1 MSENLIVDA
10 VSKGKFSVLEVAKGR
25 GYPQDIVDVYTD
37 HETAFKVHRLE
48 QQIANERDGHKVNAL
63 DEERKALADKV
74 KESILTFHMR
84 GIGQGLIDD
93 LQKQANAKFTEPDQ
107 EAEKVTWLNNL
118 YLAMHIVSVTNA
130 EDDVDDHRW
139 TSEEIADLKRDLPPE
154 SFEKLIN
161 LMFDLTFAAKYF
173 DEVVSA
179 DF

>member
-1 MSENLIVDA
+1 MSDNMIVDA

-48 QQIANERDGHKVNAL
+48 QKIADERDGAKVNAL
-63 DEERKALADKV
+63 DEERKALKEKV

-84 GIGQGLIDD
+84 GIGQGLVDD
-93 LQKQANAKFTEPDQ
+93 LQKQANEKFQDGSET
-107 EAEKVTWLNNL
+107 EKVTWLNNL
-118 YLAMHIVSVTNA
+118 YLAQHIISVTNA
-130 EDDVDDHRW
+130 DDEVDDHRW

-161 LMFDLTFAAKYF
+161 LMLDLTFAAKYF